1 MTPTVGGGAGGG
13 KWKGKI
19 SLLLSDVDGT
29 LVTQQKEVTPR
40 AREAVRMLGEAGIGF
55 TVTSS
60 RPPRGIAH
68 LIEPL
73 NLRLPIG
80 GFNGG
85 GLMRPDGSVAES
97 LMLAPDAA
105 HEAFRITL
113 KHGLDPWVYTVTEW
127 YVQDLAAPH
136 VAREAFTITFPPH
149 VATDFEEPLNNC
161 GKIVAVGDDPVAVLV
176 CNAELDR
183 VLEGKVSAT
192 RSQSYFIDITHP
204 QSNKG
209 TMVETMARLLSI
221 PTSEIATIGDM
232 ANDTLMFRKSGL
244 SIAMGNAS
252 DEVRQQAMLSTD
264 TNEEDGFA
272 KAVERY
278 LLGIGSE

>member
-1 MTPTVGGGAGGG
+1 VSPTILSG
-13 KWKGKI
+13 KWPGKI

-29 LVTQQKEVTPR
+29 LVTRQKVVTPR
-40 AREAVRMLGEAGIGF
+40 TQAAVKMLGEAGIAF

-60 RPPRGIAH
+60 RPPRGLAH

-73 NLRLPIG
+73 NLQLPLG

-85 GLMRPDGSVAES
+85 GLMRPDMSVAES
-97 LMLAPDAA
+97 LMLAPEAA

-113 KHGLDPWVYTVTEW
+113 KYGLDPWVYTVTEW
-127 YVQDLAAPH
+127 YVRDPNAPH
-136 VAREAFTITFPPH
+136 CAREAFTITYPPH
-149 VATDFEEPLNNC
+149 VVTDFEYALNNC
-161 GKIVAVGDDPVAVLV
+161 GKIVAVSDDPVAVAA

-183 VLEGKVSAT
+183 VLKGQASAT
-192 RSQSYFIDITHP
+192 RSQAYFIDITHP
-204 QSNKG
+204 EANKG
-209 TMVETMARLLSI
+209 TMVEIMARLLSI
-221 PTSEIATIGDM
+221 PASEIATIGDM
-232 ANDTLMFRKSGL
+232 ANDILMFRKSGL

-252 DEVRQQAMLSTD
+252 LEVKEQAMLVTD

-278 LLGIGSE
+278 LLGIEDNPL

>member
-1 MTPTVGGGAGGG
+1 MTAVAGGG
-13 KWKGKI
+13 KWPGKI

-29 LVTQQKEVTPR
+29 LVTRQKALTPR
-40 AREAVRMLGEAGIGF
+40 TVAAVKKLGEAGIAF
-55 TVTSS
+55 TITSS

-73 NLRLPIG
+73 NLQLPIG

-85 GLMRPDGSVAES
+85 GLMQPDGSVAEA
-97 LMLAPDAA
+97 LMLSPDAA

-113 KHGLDPWVYTVTEW
+113 KHGLDPWVYTMTEW
-127 YVQDLAAPH
+127 YVRDLDAPH
-136 VAREAFTITFPPH
+136 VAREASNITFPPH
-149 VATDFEEPLNNC
+149 VVTDFEDALNNC
-161 GKIVAVGDDPVAVLV
+161 GKIVAVGDDPVAVLA

-183 VLEGKVSAT
+183 VLKDQASAT

-204 QSNKG
+204 DANKG
-209 TMVETMARLLSI
+209 MMVETMARLLSI

-232 ANDTLMFRKSGL
+232 ANDVLMFRKSGL
-244 SIAMGNAS
+244 SIAMGNAAP
-252 DEVRQQAMLSTD
+252 EVREQAMLSTD

-278 LLGIGSE
+278 LLGIEGD

>member
-1 MTPTVGGGAGGG
+1 MSSAVAAGN
-13 KWKGKI
+13 KWPGKI

-29 LVTQQKEVTPR
+29 LVTKEKALTPR
-40 AREAVRMLGEAGIGF
+40 AQQAVRMLGEAGVGF

-60 RPPRGIAH
+60 RPPRGLAH

-73 NLRLPIG
+73 QLKLPIG

-97 LMLAPDAA
+97 LMLPPDAA

-113 KHGLDPWVYTVTEW
+113 KHGLDPWVYTLTEW
-127 YVQDLAAPH
+127 YVRDLEAPH
-136 VAREAFTITFPPH
+136 VARESFTITFPPH
-149 VATDFEEPLNNC
+149 ETTDFEGPLNNC
-161 GKIVAVGDDPVAVLV
+161 GKIVAVGDDSAAVLA

-183 VLEGKVSAT
+183 VLAGHVSAT

-204 QSNKG
+204 LSNKG
-209 TMVETMARLLSI
+209 TMVETMGRLLGI
-221 PTSEIATIGDM
+221 PTSQIATIGDM
-232 ANDTLMFRKSGL
+232 ANDILMFRKSGL

-252 DEVRQQAMLSTD
+252 DEVKEQAMLSTD
-264 TNEEDGFA
+264 TNEDDGFA
-272 KAVERY
+272 KAVEHY
-278 LLGIGSE
+278 LLGIGSD

>member
-1 MTPTVGGGAGGG
+1 MSAAVASGG
-13 KWKGKI
+13 KWPGKI

-29 LVTQQKEVTPR
+29 LVTRQKALTPR
-40 AREAVRMLGEAGIGF
+40 TIAAVKLLDEAGIAF

-68 LIEPL
+68 LIAPL

-85 GLMRPDGSVAES
+85 GLMRPDMTIVEQ
-97 LMLAPDAA
+97 LMLAPEAA

-127 YVQDLAAPH
+127 YLRDPDAPH
-136 VAREAFTITFPPH
+136 AARETFTITYPPH
-149 VATDFEEPLNNC
+149 VVTDFEGPLNTC
-161 GKIVAVGDDPVAVLV
+161 GKIVAVGDNPAAVLA
-176 CNAELDR
+176 CNAELNR
-183 VLEGKVSAT
+183 VLEGQASST
-192 RSQSYFIDITHP
+192 RSQPYFIDITHP
-204 QSNKG
+204 DANKG
-209 TMVETMARLLSI
+209 TMVDIMARLLSI
-221 PTSEIATIGDM
+221 PAGEIATIGDM
-232 ANDTLMFRKSGL
+232 ANDVLMFRKSGL

-252 DEVRQQAMLSTD
+252 PDVKKQAMLSTD
-264 TNEEDGFA
+264 TNDEDGFA

-278 LLGIGSE
+278 LLGIGGDRP

>member
-1 MTPTVGGGAGGG
+1 MTAPAGGDR
-13 KWKGKI
+13 WPGKI

-29 LVTQQKEVTPR
+29 LVTKQKALTPR
-40 AREAVRMLGEAGIGF
+40 TVAAVKMLGEAGIAF

-73 NLRLPIG
+73 NLQLPIG

-85 GLMRPDGSVAES
+85 GLMQPDGSVAES
-97 LMLAPDAA
+97 LMLSPDAA

-127 YVQDLAAPH
+127 YVRDPDAPH
-136 VAREAFTITFPPH
+136 CARETFTITYPPH
-149 VATDFEEPLNNC
+149 VVTDFEYALNNC
-161 GKIVAVGDDPVAVLV
+161 GKIVAVGDDPVAVLA
-176 CNAELDR
+176 CNAELDSAL
-183 VLEGKVSAT
+183 VGEASAT
-192 RSQSYFIDITHP
+192 RSQPYFIDITHP
-204 QSNKG
+204 DANKG

-221 PTSEIATIGDM
+221 PTGEIATIGDM
-232 ANDTLMFRKSGL
+232 ANDILMFRKSGL

-252 DEVRQQAMLSTD
+252 AEVKAQAMLETD
-264 TNEEDGFA
+264 TNEADGFA

-278 LLGIGSE
+278 LLGIESD

>member
-1 MTPTVGGGAGGG
+1 MTPTGAPGPAGG
-13 KWKGKI
+13 KWPGKI

-29 LVTQQKEVTPR
+29 LVTKQKVVTPR
-40 AREAVRMLGEAGIGF
+40 AQAAVKKLAEAGIGF

-60 RPPRGIAH
+60 RPPRGLAH

-73 NLRLPIG
+73 NLQLPIG

-97 LMLAPDAA
+97 LMLPPDAA

-127 YVQDLAAPH
+127 YVRDLEAPH
-136 VAREAFTITFPPH
+136 VARESFTITFPPH
-149 VATDFEEPLNNC
+149 VTTDFEAALNNC
-161 GKIVAVGDDPVAVLV
+161 GKIVAVGDDPVAVLA

-183 VLEGKVSAT
+183 VLAGRASAT

-209 TMVETMARLLSI
+209 TMVETMARLLNI
-221 PTSEIATIGDM
+221 PTSEIACIGDM
-232 ANDTLMFRKSGL
+232 ANDILMFRKAGL

-252 DEVRQQAMLSTD
+252 DEVKSQAMLSTD

-272 KAVERY
+272 KAVEHY
-278 LLGIGSE
+278 LLGIGT

>member
-1 MTPTVGGGAGGG
+1 MSGAVSGGG
-13 KWKGKI
+13 KWPGKI

-29 LVTQQKEVTPR
+29 LVTRQKALTPR
-40 AREAVRMLGEAGIGF
+40 TVAAVKMLGEAGIAF

-73 NLRLPIG
+73 NLQLPIG

-85 GLMRPDGSVAES
+85 GLMQPDGSVAGS
-97 LMLAPDAA
+97 LMLSPDAA

-127 YVQDLAAPH
+127 YVRDLGAPH
-136 VAREAFTITFPPH
+136 VGRETFTITFPPH
-149 VATDFEEPLNNC
+149 VVTDFEDALNNC
-161 GKIVAVGDDPVAVLV
+161 GKIVAVGDDPVAVLA

-183 VLEGKVSAT
+183 VLKGQASAT

-204 QSNKG
+204 DANKG
-209 TMVETMARLLSI
+209 TMVEMMARLLSI
-221 PTSEIATIGDM
+221 PTGEIATIGDM
-232 ANDTLMFRKSGL
+232 ANDVLMFRKSGL
-244 SIAMGNAS
+244 SIAMGNAAP
-252 DEVRQQAMLSTD
+252 EVREQAMLSTD

-278 LLGIGSE
+278 LLGIGP

>member
-1 MTPTVGGGAGGG
+1 MSEAVTAGG
-13 KWKGKI
+13 KWPGKI

-29 LVTQQKEVTPR
+29 LVTKQKAVTPR
-40 AREAVRMLGEAGIGF
+40 AQAAVRKLGEAGIAF
-55 TVTSS
+55 TITSS
-60 RPPRGIAH
+60 RPPRGLAH

-73 NLRLPIG
+73 NLQLPIG

-85 GLMRPDGSVAES
+85 GLMLPDMSVGES
-97 LMLAPDAA
+97 LMLTPDAA

-127 YVQDLAAPH
+127 YVRDPEAPH
-136 VAREAFTITFPPH
+136 VAREAFTIRFPPH
-149 VATDFEEPLNNC
+149 VVTDFEEPLNNC
-161 GKIVAVGDDPVAVLV
+161 GKIVAVGDDPVAVMA

-183 VLEGKVSAT
+183 VLKGQASST

-204 QSNKG
+204 EANKG
-209 TMVETMARLLSI
+209 TMVEIMARLLSI

-232 ANDTLMFRKSGL
+232 ANDILMFRKSGL

-252 DEVRQQAMLSTD
+252 AEVKEQAMLSTD

>member
-1 MTPTVGGGAGGG
+1 MSQAVTAGG
-13 KWKGKI
+13 KWPGKI

-29 LVTQQKEVTPR
+29 LVNKQKAVTPR
-40 AREAVRMLGEAGIGF
+40 AQAAVGMLGEAGIGF

-60 RPPRGIAH
+60 RPPRGLAH

-73 NLRLPIG
+73 NLQLPIG

-85 GLMRPDGSVAES
+85 GLMLPDMSVAES
-97 LMLAPDAA
+97 LMLTPDAA

-127 YVQDLAAPH
+127 YVRDPDAPH
-136 VAREAFTITFPPH
+136 VAREAFTIRFLPH
-149 VATDFEEPLNNC
+149 VVTDFEAPLNNC
-161 GKIVAVGDDPVAVLV
+161 GKIVAVGDDPAAVLA

-183 VLEGKVSAT
+183 VLKGQASST

-204 QSNKG
+204 EANKG
-209 TMVETMARLLSI
+209 TMVEIMARLLSI
-221 PTSEIATIGDM
+221 PTREIATIGDM
-232 ANDTLMFRKSGL
+232 ANDILMFRKSGL

-252 DEVRQQAMLSTD
+252 AEVKEQAMLSTD

>member
-1 MTPTVGGGAGGG
+1 MSPSDAEGTAGG
-13 KWKGKI
+13 KWPGKI

-29 LVTQQKEVTPR
+29 LVNKQKAVTPR
-40 AREAVRMLGEAGIGF
+40 TVAAVKMLGEAGIAF
-55 TVTSS
+55 TITSS
-60 RPPRGIAH
+60 RPPRGLAH

-73 NLRLPIG
+73 NLQLPIG
-80 GFNGG
+80 GFNGS
-85 GLMRPDGSVAES
+85 GLMRPDGSVVES

-113 KHGLDPWVYTVTEW
+113 KHGLDPWVYTATEW
-127 YVQDLAAPH
+127 YVRDPEAPH

-149 VATDFEEPLNNC
+149 VTTDFEGPLNNC
-161 GKIVAVGDDPVAVLV
+161 GKIVAVGDDPVAVLA

-183 VLEGKVSAT
+183 VLAGRASST

-232 ANDTLMFRKSGL
+232 ANDILMFRKAGL

-252 DEVRQQAMLSTD
+252 DEVREQAMLSTD

-278 LLGIGSE
+278 LLGIAH

>member
-1 MTPTVGGGAGGG
+1 MSEAVTAGG
-13 KWKGKI
+13 KWPGKI

-29 LVTQQKEVTPR
+29 LVTKQKAVTPR
-40 AREAVRMLGEAGIGF
+40 AQAAVRKLGEAGIAF
-55 TVTSS
+55 TITSS
-60 RPPRGIAH
+60 RPPRGLAH

-73 NLRLPIG
+73 NLQLPIG

-85 GLMRPDGSVAES
+85 GLMLPDMSVGES
-97 LMLAPDAA
+97 LMLTPDAA

-127 YVQDLAAPH
+127 YVRDPEAPH
-136 VAREAFTITFPPH
+136 VAREAFTIRFPPH
-149 VATDFEEPLNNC
+149 VVTDFEEPLNNC
-161 GKIVAVGDDPVAVLV
+161 GKIVAVGDDPVAVMA

-183 VLEGKVSAT
+183 VLKGQASST

-204 QSNKG
+204 EANKG
-209 TMVETMARLLSI
+209 TMVEIMARLLSI
-221 PTSEIATIGDM
+221 PASEIATIGDM
-232 ANDTLMFRKSGL
+232 ANDILMFRKSGL

-252 DEVRQQAMLSTD
+252 AEVKEQAMLSTD

>member
-1 MTPTVGGGAGGG
+1 MSAVAGGG
-13 KWKGKI
+13 KWPGKI

-29 LVTQQKEVTPR
+29 LVTKQKVVTPR
-40 AREAVRMLGEAGIGF
+40 AQEAVGMLGEAGIGF
-55 TVTSS
+55 TITSS
-60 RPPRGIAH
+60 RPPRGLAH

-73 NLRLPIG
+73 NLQLPIG

-85 GLMRPDGSVAES
+85 GLMLPDMSVAES
-97 LMLAPDAA
+97 LMLTPDAA
-105 HEAFRITL
+105 HEAFHITL

-127 YVQDLAAPH
+127 YVRDPEAPH
-136 VAREAFTITFPPH
+136 VAREAFTIKFPPH
-149 VATDFEEPLNNC
+149 VVTDFEEALNNC
-161 GKIVAVGDDPVAVLV
+161 GKIVAVGDDPVAVMA

-183 VLEGKVSAT
+183 VLKGQASST

-204 QSNKG
+204 EANKG
-209 TMVETMARLLSI
+209 TMVEIMARLLSI

-232 ANDTLMFRKSGL
+232 ANDILMFRKSGL

-252 DEVRQQAMLSTD
+252 AEVKEQAMLSTD